1 MYAAW
6 KMSWFEVGVEGTAP
20 SRLAL
25 CLMPGDPAPSP
36 GEDFPGFLM
45 RIAPGS
51 TWRDRLDAP
60 SPMRA
65 SAPAACV
72 AAPVLFGW
80 LLAQAL
86 SAQEYFA

>member
-1 MYAAW
+1 
-6 KMSWFEVGVEGTAP
+6 MSWFEVGVEGTAP

-60 SPMRA
+60 RQCAHPPR
-65 SAPAACV
+65 PRV

-86 SAQEYFA
+86 SAQEYFP